1 MMSVKTGSHRDFV
14 EFKKRP
20 CSLNGVDEKYQHP
33 TSKDLR
39 DLITIMGWSY
49 GDVAKLVGVS
59 MTSKGSSATVQ
70 RWCSSESS
78 SDYRKIPYSAWR
90 LLLSYSNVRAA
101 NKIEAEELLK

>member
-1 MMSVKTGSHRDFV
+1 MSVKTGSHKDLV
-14 EFKKRP
+14 EFKKRA
-20 CSLNGVDEKYQHP
+20 CSLNVLDEKYKP
-33 TSKDLR
+33 PASTDLR
-39 DLITIMGWSY
+39 DLLTIMGWSY

-70 RWCSSESS
+70 RWCSPESS

-90 LLLSYSNVRAA
+90 LLLSYSNVRVA